1 MGVRDI
7 LELNPEA
14 PEAQH
19 HETPPEQLRDG
30 GRQWLDDSG
39 KQGKVTLTA
48 ILKKEK
54 MHLPLFFKVK
64 CTFIYFQIRF
74 CLYRCA

>member
-1 MGVRDI
+1 VLVARRSSGCTG
-7 LELNPEA
+7 
-14 PEAQH
+14 AQH

-39 KQGKVTLTA
+39 KRGKVTLTA

-54 MHLPLFFKVK
+54 NAS
-64 CTFIYFQIRF
+64 TFIF
-74 CLYRCA
+74 